1 MWLLRSW
8 PILLLIGL
16 PVAGAAA
23 FAAGLAATDYLEK
36 DNTFCIACHL
46 SNSQRLHQGK
56 YTTFFPVDGAI
67 ITLAA
72 AHHRGSDTPFR
83 CVDCH
88 NGTTFADKLR
98 IKAQAARDTVAY
110 FLSDFEE
117 PEQMRFSLGNR
128 LCLKCHIPATKRPK
142 KAEAFHSAKHHR
154 QLPFVCY
161 ECHTAHRQAKSE
173 MGFLKR
179 EIVQP
184 LCDRCHAQL
193 Q

>member
-1 MWLLRSW
+1 MRRLRSW
-8 PILLLIGL
+8 PLLLSIGL

-23 FAAGLAATDYLEK
+23 FAAGLTVTDYLEQ

-46 SNSQRLHQGK
+46 GDNQRLHQEK
-56 YTTFFPVDGAI
+56 YTTFFPVDGAV

-72 AHHRGSDTPFR
+72 AHHSGSDMPFR

-88 NGTTFADKLR
+88 NGATFADKLR

-110 FLSDFEE
+110 FLGDFEE
-117 PEQMRFSLGNR
+117 PEQMRFSLGDR
-128 LCLKCHIPATKRPK
+128 VCLKCHTTAAKGPK
-142 KAEAFHSAKHHR
+142 QAAAFHDAKHHR
-154 QLPFVCY
+154 ELPLACY

-173 MGFLKR
+173 TRFLKR

-184 LCDRCHAQL
+184 LCDGCHAQL